1 MLRLA
6 DVLCRHGPD
15 YLQRHGGAVLPS
27 HVRAVRA
34 ITQCRTA
41 ALGGHVAHCTQCSQS
56 HVLYHSCRHRTC
68 PRCGQDA
75 ASRWL
80 AHQQSLLL
88 PVQYF
93 HVVFTLP
100 AELRR
105 AVRAHQ
111 RVLLSVLFKAAFES
125 LSALCA
131 DPRFVGGR
139 IGALC
144 VLHTWTR
151 TLEWHP
157 HVHMLV
163 PAGALSADGRSWL
176 QPRQR
181 NKPFL
186 VPVRALSAHFRGR
199 FLHLARRALPGALPR
214 VPWTKRWVVFSKPAV
229 QGAQRVLQYL
239 GRYVQRTA
247 LTDKALLGCD
257 EHTVRVAY
265 HDSADGHSRC
275 MTLPAQEFLRRFL
288 QHVPAK
294 GLHRVRAF
302 GLLHPAHRA
311 ALRQLQLRLAQDA
324 RAPAPD
330 TAEHDDS
337 SPPRPLLRCPRCHT
351 PTLQRLRRL
360 SAEQCFELMRAT
372 QIATPHHAR
381 APPSVAWSSPR
392 STLSTRSTA
401 AGLT

>member
-6 DVLCRHGPD
+6 DVMCRHGPD
-15 YLQRHGGAVLPS
+15 YVQRHGAALLPS
-27 HVRAVRA
+27 HARAVRA
-34 ITQCRTA
+34 ITTCRTA
-41 ALGGHVAHCTQCSQS
+41 ALGGHLAECTQCSCS
-56 HVLYHSCRHRTC
+56 HVLYHSCRHRAC
-68 PRCGQDA
+68 PRCGHDS

-105 AVRAHQ
+105 VVRTHQ
-111 RVLLSVLFKAAFES
+111 KVLLSVLFRAAFES
-125 LSALCA
+125 LAALCA
-131 DPRFVGGR
+131 DPHYVGGR
-139 IGALC
+139 VGALG

-163 PAGALSADGRSWL
+163 PAGALSPDGRRWL
-176 QPRQR
+176 QPKDR

-199 FLHLARRALPGALPR
+199 FLSLARRALPDERLR
-214 VPWTKRWVVFSKPAV
+214 VPWSKRWVVFSKPVV
-229 QGAQRVLQYL
+229 QGAERVLQYL
-239 GRYVQRTA
+239 GRYVHRTA
-247 LTDKALLGCD
+247 LTDKAILGCD

-265 HDSADGHSRC
+265 RDSGDGRSRC

-311 ALRQLQLRLAQDA
+311 TLRQLQLRLAQDA
-324 RAPAPD
+324 RAPASD
-330 TAEHDDS
+330 ADEHDDS
-337 SPPRPLLRCPRCHT
+337 TPARPPLRCPRCLT
-351 PTLQRLRRL
+351 PTLQRMRRL
-360 SAEQCFELMRAT
+360 SAEECFALARA
-372 QIATPHHAR
+372 ASAAPARAR
-381 APPSVAWSSPR
+381 APPPMASSGT
-392 STLSTRSTA
+392 S
-401 AGLT
+401 

>member
-1 MLRLA
+1 MPRLA

-15 YLQRHGGAVLPS
+15 YLQRHGEAVLPS
-27 HVRAVRA
+27 HARAVRA
-34 ITQCRTA
+34 ITTCRTA
-41 ALGGHVAHCTQCSQS
+41 AHGGHLAECTQCSGR
-56 HVLYHSCRHRTC
+56 HVLYHSCRHRAC
-68 PRCGQDA
+68 PRCGHDA

-100 AELRR
+100 SELRR
-105 AVRAHQ
+105 TVRSHQ
-111 RVLLSVLFKAAFES
+111 RVLLGVLFQAAFES
-125 LSALCA
+125 LAALCA
-131 DPRFVGGR
+131 DPRYVGGR
-139 IGALC
+139 IGALA

-163 PAGALSADGRSWL
+163 PAGALAPDGRSWV
-176 QPRQR
+176 QQKST

-199 FLHLARRALPGALPR
+199 FLSLARRALPGDAR
-214 VPWTKRWVVFSKPAV
+214 VQVPWRKRWVVFSKPAV
-229 QGAQRVLQYL
+229 QGAERVLQYL
-239 GRYVQRTA
+239 GRYVHRTA
-247 LTDKALLGCD
+247 LTDKAILGCD

-265 HDSADGHSRC
+265 RDSGDGSSRC

-311 ALRQLQLRLAQDA
+311 TLRQLQLRLAQDA
-324 RAPAPD
+324 RAPAFD
-330 TAEHDDS
+330 AEEHGDS
-337 SPPRPLLRCPRCHT
+337 PPPRPPLRCPRCLT

-360 SAEQCFELMRAT
+360 SAEQCFELQRA
-372 QIATPHHAR
+372 ATAPPAEAR
-381 APPSVAWSSPR
+381 APPSTTSSP
-392 STLSTRSTA
+392 LSTTA
-401 AGLT
+401 AMS